1 MKTKKQTVHTNQ
13 APEPIGPYSQA
24 IWAGDTLYISGQ
36 IGLNPQTGDL
46 VTGGPEKQAHQM
58 MANVKAILKEAG
70 LTIDHLIKCTIFLD
84 DMNDFGLINEAYGSY
99 LGVHPPARE
108 AFEVS
113 KLPKGAKVEISV
125 IAVA

>member
-1 MKTKKQTVHTNQ
+1 MKTLRKIVHTKK

-24 IWAGDTLYISGQ
+24 VWAGDTLYISGQ
-36 IGLNPQTGDL
+36 IGLNPETGNL
-46 VTGGPEKQAHQM
+46 AEGGPEQQAHQM
-58 MANVKAILKEAG
+58 MANVKAILVEAG
-70 LTIDHLIKCTIFLD
+70 LNLDHLVKCTIFLD
-84 DMNDFGLINEAYGSY
+84 DMNDFATINEAYGSY
-99 LGVHPPARE
+99 FSNEPPARE